1 MVPSSLRLCLLAAT
15 LFLINMTTA
24 FPLMSRD
31 IEWSFTLFPTSS
43 CNATG
48 DPHAGSGSTGC
59 RADLNSVA
67 SAYTLYS
74 VAEGCRIEFF
84 DNTMCDET
92 ELSDVAGQVNS
103 TNTCHMAGPRRRYG
117 SYQVTCE

>member
-1 MVPSSLRLCLLAAT
+1 MLPSSLRLCLLAAT
-15 LFLINMTTA
+15 LFLINMATA
-24 FPLMSRD
+24 FPLISREV
-31 IEWSFTLFPTSS
+31 EWSFTLFPTS

-67 SAYTLYS
+67 SAYTLNS
-74 VAEGCRIEFF
+74 IAEGCRIEFF

-92 ELSDVAGQVNS
+92 ELSDVAGQVTP
-103 TNTCHMAGPRRRYG
+103 TNTCRMAGPRRRYG